1 MFVKTPS
8 IHLAHSQ
15 LQSTTGR
22 KYSLGWS
29 TRQPVVWHL
38 LWKCMGTI
46 SNTTFLLQILPTIL
60 FGPYYISHYLSTA
73 SHTFNIN
80 KFRLIMSVHSLL
92 VAKES
97 TISPL
102 EKNHGMS
109 GIPSNFQLPIIPSLM
124 AAKDSFLPMAAAPW
138 THSGKGS
145 GALRRWRN
153 LQVWVMNFCYI
164 NLNNHETH

>member
-46 SNTTFLLQILPTIL
+46 SNTIFLLQILPTIL
-60 FGPYYISHYLSTA
+60 FGAYYIYHCLSTA
-73 SHTFNIN
+73 RHMFNIN
-80 KFRLIMSVHSLL
+80 KLCLSMSVHSLL

-97 TISPL
+97 TIFPPG
-102 EKNHGMS
+102 KNMKKPWYVRNSLKFSASNHPITDGCQRLVSSHGSSSMNPFWKGLRS
-109 GIPSNFQLPIIPSLM
+109 FEEMKKPASLG
-124 AAKDSFLPMAAAPW
+124 DEFLLHQ
-138 THSGKGS
+138 T
-145 GALRRWRN
+145 
-153 LQVWVMNFCYI
+153 
-164 NLNNHETH
+164 